1 MEQQIEHRVI
11 KLELRVEDHEDE
23 LAQLKQTSDNL
34 AATLASIEKTLT
46 QIKYL
51 AMGAALVV
59 VAQTMGLDKVIKA
72 IF

>member
-11 KLELRVEDHEDE
+11 KLELRVDDHEDE
-23 LAQLKQTSDNL
+23 LAQLKKTSDTL

-59 VAQTMGLDKVIKA
+59 AAQTMGLDKVIKA

>member
-1 MEQQIEHRVI
+1 MEHPIEHRVI
-11 KLELRVEDHEDE
+11 KLELKVDDHQQE
-23 LAQLKQTSDNL
+23 LEELKKTSDTL

-59 VAQTMGLDKVIKA
+59 VAQTMGIDKVLKA
-72 IF
+72 LF